1 MKYAFLG
8 VAVAAFV
15 GMISY
20 MILTRP
26 DPQIIAAYI
35 RFINKCEFADHDF
48 VITNLKTGKYHTF
61 CRSHA
66 KFEVLEGTP
75 LKLTFHPSVTKFEY
89 DGTEFSAEPETTV
102 VADCG
107 GDASPSAGF
116 EHLSR
121 ELAK

>member
-26 DPQIIAAYI
+26 DPQIIAADI

-48 VITNLKTGKYHTF
+48 VITNLKT
-61 CRSHA
+61 
-66 KFEVLEGTP
+66 
-75 LKLTFHPSVTKFEY
+75 
-89 DGTEFSAEPETTV
+89 
-102 VADCG
+102 
-107 GDASPSAGF
+107 
-116 EHLSR
+116 
-121 ELAK
+121 